1 MTQKEMVYTPLG
13 KQDVLFYGEM
23 YGLKCAIINYGTHP
37 CSYINIEGTFYDS
50 FGYDSI
56 PLNVHGGLTFEG
68 ELFGTDG
75 WVGWD
80 YNQMNDYN
88 PFKQCG
94 KKWSTEELIQEL
106 RKACK
111 QYAQLAM

>member
-1 MTQKEMVYTPLG
+1 MTLKKMVYATTLLN
-13 KQDVLFYGEM
+13 DILFEGELH
-23 YGLKCAIINYGTHP
+23 GIKCAIISYGTHP
-37 CSYINIEGTFYDS
+37 CSYINIEGTFYDA